1 MARKGAGRH
10 WHLPGYAR
18 ELRCSIS
25 GCFFSP
31 SPFAR
36 VWDVYVYVQIPI
48 IPYPNLDGTKSAKAT
63 PVPSKP
69 STPSPT
75 PVNGVESG
83 TWLQVLELLPELH
96 KSVLGLYQRASN
108 FAGEAVPHITYC
120 ETILRHAKL
129 LTSLYLANGVSRDA
143 LAHVVFGTP
152 IPHKGPRPNAPSR
165 LEIAEKAM
173 EAYPQPIEIMTVLEA
188 TKVLSG
194 IASILG
200 AIGMKRRKAFV
211 TRELVK
217 ILIPGLIQA
226 RVVGAAE
233 AGIHPAAGLSAL
245 SGGHGSPLDLGEGDV
260 ESGIL
265 ELLEEMC
272 RAYGVLPGFRGENMA
287 EDDELQRPTSSG
299 TLMLKTSVWTKAV
312 IAEQEIRTFGWPALK
327 IQALRSCMSL
337 CEALPDFQGVLDF
350 TTMLL
355 RMADM
360 ELTKEEQVR
369 LSTTISRTV
378 GAARKLGIAGV
389 EADYWDQFLLRDIEL
404 VENATWKPP
413 IPHNRSELMDSNAL
427 LSPTSAIERENT
439 PFIYNPF
446 RASETS
452 TTEQILVKG
461 EPAEFKVTL
470 QNPFEFELEVESV
483 VLDATG
489 VDISVHPA
497 AVVIA
502 PFRTYQVSVFA
513 TPNGTG
519 EVSVTGCRIKVYG
532 CKERFFPILTGGIDT
547 RERDVKTK
555 RFGLKAA
562 EPRVE
567 RPISHVS
574 ATGRG
579 SMRQPPVLHPIPK
592 TLSLT
597 AVDSQPLLVVKNTS
611 LSQSALMVL
620 EGERRIFQITLKNLS
635 AVDVDL
641 LVFSFTDSTT
651 GRIQQ
656 ALAEKNN
663 SAAETYELELM
674 LEKKRAFVWHRPE
687 RQRLP
692 PSPANILSPI
702 DGLAPPRRLK
712 VSTDLTK
719 RKIFV
724 PASGEATFE
733 IEVLGKP
740 GLTHGT
746 IQADYSHLGRARSE
760 VATRFYTRQVLYPV
774 TVTVNASIELARVD
788 FVPFSTDF
796 VLSSNSPSSAAPFK
810 QLFDRI
816 NVSGVPDEYCLMLLD
831 LRNAWPQPL
840 RVRLALTD
848 SASDITESFSAEDIL
863 QAGHTSRI
871 ILPVKR
877 IFLPDPYAPIPS
889 ISARQR
895 QFVVSTHK
903 ISVEQERQSRESFW
917 YREELLKR
925 LTGSWEELGI
935 ERKGDIELRGI
946 RLSPRMV
953 ETLRIEEVSVAI
965 AVKEQPEDVKRVS
978 PSKFIVKTDRFLT
991 LTATVTNRTSRPV
1004 RPVVRLLPSIK
1015 NLPTPQTFELG
1026 RRLAINGILQQT
1038 LDLLPPGATVTH
1050 ETGFVV
1056 LSKGEY
1062 EVSASVEEVVGA
1074 RGAGK
1079 ETVVEAADEDGR
1091 PLDVLGGKAG
1101 RRCWVCR
1108 EVCLVV
1114 GRDVE

>member
-1 MARKGAGRH
+1 
-10 WHLPGYAR
+10 
-18 ELRCSIS
+18 
-25 GCFFSP
+25 
-31 SPFAR
+31 
-36 VWDVYVYVQIPI
+36 
-48 IPYPNLDGTKSAKAT
+48 
-63 PVPSKP
+63 
-69 STPSPT
+69 
-75 PVNGVESG
+75 
-83 TWLQVLELLPELH
+83 
-96 KSVLGLYQRASN
+96 
-108 FAGEAVPHITYC
+108 
-120 ETILRHAKL
+120 
-129 LTSLYLANGVSRDA
+129 
-143 LAHVVFGTP
+143 
-152 IPHKGPRPNAPSR
+152 
-165 LEIAEKAM
+165 
-173 EAYPQPIEIMTVLEA
+173 
-188 TKVLSG
+188 
-194 IASILG
+194 
-200 AIGMKRRKAFV
+200 
-211 TRELVK
+211 
-217 ILIPGLIQA
+217 
-226 RVVGAAE
+226 
-233 AGIHPAAGLSAL
+233 
-245 SGGHGSPLDLGEGDV
+245 
-260 ESGIL
+260 
-265 ELLEEMC
+265 
-272 RAYGVLPGFRGENMA
+272 
-287 EDDELQRPTSSG
+287 
-299 TLMLKTSVWTKAV
+299 
-312 IAEQEIRTFGWPALK
+312 
-327 IQALRSCMSL
+327 MSL
-337 CEALPDFQGVLDF
+337 CEALPDFQGVLNF

-413 IPHNRSELMDSNAL
+413 IPHNRSELMDSDVL

-470 QNPFEFELEVESV
+470 QNPFEFEVEVESV

-489 VDISVHPA
+489 VDLSVHPA

-547 RERDVKTK
+547 REREVKTK

-574 ATGRG
+574 ASGRG

-635 AVDVDL
+635 AVEVDL

-656 ALAEKNN
+656 ALSEKNN

-674 LEKKRAFVWHRPE
+674 LEKKRAFVWHRPG

-692 PSPANILSPI
+692 ASPAPS
-702 DGLAPPRRLK
+702 DGLAPPQRLPK
-712 VSTDLTK
+712 VSTQDLTK

-796 VLSSNSPSSAAPFK
+796 VLSSPSPSSAAPFK
-810 QLFDRI
+810 QLFDRL
-816 NVSGVPDEYCLMLLD
+816 GPDAKQAEYCLMLLD

-848 SASDITESFSAEDIL
+848 DEGAESFSAEDIL

-877 IFLPDPYAPIPS
+877 IFLANPYAPIPS

-895 QFVVSTHK
+895 QFVVSAHK

-925 LTGSWEELGI
+925 LTGSWEELGV
-935 ERKGDIELRGI
+935 ERKGEVELRGI

-953 ETLRIEEVSVAI
+953 ETLRIEEVGVAV
-965 AVKEQPEDVKRVS
+965 AVKDQPEDVQRIS
-978 PSKFIVKTDRFLT
+978 PAKFIVKTDRFLT

-1015 NLPTPQTFELG
+1015 NLPTPQAFELG
-1026 RRLAINGILQQT
+1026 RRLAINGILQSA
-1038 LDLLPPGATVTH
+1038 LDLLHPGESRTH
-1050 ETGFVV
+1050 ETGFVM
-1056 LSKGEY
+1056 LAKGEY
-1062 EVSASVEEVVGA
+1062 EISASVEEVVGGGA
-1074 RGAGK
+1074 RGGGDGGATGGGK
-1079 ETVVEAADEDGR
+1079 EMAVIEKADEDGR
-1091 PLDVLGGKAG
+1091 PLDVLGGKTG

-1114 GRDVE
+1114 ARDVEE